1 MKKILLGLFSF
12 LVVLLSFAC
21 GNITSEE
28 TSTLLTD
35 ITTQAELSTTGI
47 TTLPTTEDST
57 TTVITT
63 EEYVYDPMEV
73 ADYIVEEARLSFKFF
88 WEVVNGDPTSV
99 GYGLVAD
106 RYNTATLSYGAASIA
121 SVGFALAA
129 IPIGIE
135 NDWIG
140 YQEGY
145 ERVLGTLNTLENM
158 QRTHGFYYHFV
169 NIENGS
175 RAGYSEVSIIDT
187 AIMMC
192 GVILAGEY
200 FGGEIKVKAS
210 ELYQAVEW
218 DWYYNDVSKMFYMGY
233 MPESGFGG
241 YWDSY
246 AEQLMIYLLAAG
258 SDNYSVGIEAYDKM
272 KLSSQRK
279 QYGTSDYFYVSYP
292 GTLFTYQYSHAFF
305 DFRTAMDNEYVNWFN
320 NSIEASIAAYDYA
333 QFMSTYYHTYGKTS
347 WGNTASDGPDGYR
360 AYGNLP
366 AAGQIYIDGTLAPAG
381 PIGSLVFVPELVL
394 PAMEYFDSIEAL
406 QGKYG
411 LLDSF
416 NLGLTEEATSSII
429 RPARPIPVNGWFAT
443 DVIGID
449 KGVSLLMIEN
459 YRSEMIWYY
468 FMQSEVV
475 QKGFDVL
482 DFTLL

>member
-1 MKKILLGLFSF
+1 MKKILLIITGLIAMVSI
-12 LVVLLSFAC
+12 LAC
-21 GNITSEE
+21 NGSTEETTTTNSTSLTTTNEMSTTDSLT
-28 TSTLLTD
+28 TSTLSSD
-35 ITTQAELSTTGI
+35 YI
-47 TTLPTTEDST
+47 
-57 TTVITT
+57 
-63 EEYVYDPMEV
+63 YDPILVE
-73 ADYIVEEARLSFKFF
+73 DYVIEEARLSFKFF
-88 WEVVNGDPTSV
+88 WEVANGNPNSD

-106 RYNTATLSYGAASIA
+106 RYNTATSTPGAASIA
-121 SVGFALAA
+121 SIGFALAA

-140 YQEGY
+140 YLEGY
-145 ERVLGTLNTLENM
+145 ERVLGTLNTLDNM

-169 NIENGS
+169 NMENGS
-175 RAGYSEVSIIDT
+175 RSGYSEVSIIDT
-187 AIMMC
+187 AILIC

-200 FGGEIKVKAS
+200 FGGEIKSKGND
-210 ELYQAVEW
+210 LYQAIEW
-218 DWYYNDVSKMFYMGY
+218 DWYYNDVAKMFYMGY
-233 MPESGFGG
+233 TPENGFEG
-241 YWDSY
+241 YWNSY
-246 AEQLMIYLLAAG
+246 AEQLMIYLLAAA
-258 SDNYSVGIEAYDKM
+258 SDNYSVGIEAYDRM
-272 KLSSQRK
+272 KLNSQRK
-279 QYGTSDYFYVSYP
+279 QYGTSNYFYVSFP

-333 QFMSTYYHTYGKTS
+333 QFMSTYYNTYGETA

-381 PIGSLVFVPELVL
+381 PIGSLPFVPDLVL
-394 PAMEYFDSIEAL
+394 PTMEYFSTLENL

-416 NLGLTEEATSSII
+416 NLGLTSEATSAII
-429 RPARPIPVNGWFAT
+429 RPLKPIPIGGWFAT

-449 KGVSLLMIEN
+449 KGISLLMIEN

-468 FMQSEVV
+468 FMQSDIV
-475 QKGFDVL
+475 QKGFEEL
-482 DFTLL
+482 EFTLL

>member
-1 MKKILLGLFSF
+1 MKKL
-12 LVVLLSFAC
+12 
-21 GNITSEE
+21 
-28 TSTLLTD
+28 LLTVLFLLTVFISIGCD
-35 ITTQAELSTTGI
+35 NLT
-47 TTLPTTEDST
+47 ST
-57 TTVITT
+57 TTTNTTTTASTTLSTETNISSLTTTLTTITDG
-63 EEYVYDPMEV
+63 YVYDPIEV
-73 ADYIVEEARLSFKFF
+73 EDYILEEARLSFKFF
-88 WEVVNGDPTSV
+88 WEVVNGNPSSS

-106 RYNTATLSYGAASIA
+106 RYNTATSTPGVASIA

-140 YQEGY
+140 YLEGY
-145 ERVLGTLNTLENM
+145 ERVLGTLNTLDNM

-169 NIENGS
+169 NMENGS

-187 AIMMC
+187 AILMC

-200 FGGEIKVKAS
+200 FGGEIKTKAND
-210 ELYQAVEW
+210 LYQAVEW
-218 DWYYNDVSKMFYMGY
+218 DWYYNEVVKMFYMGY
-233 MPESGFGG
+233 TPENGFEG

-246 AEQLMIYLLAAG
+246 AEQLMIHLLAAA
-258 SDNYSVGIEAYDKM
+258 SDDYSVGIEAYDRM
-272 KLSSQRK
+272 KNNSQRK

-333 QFMSTYYHTYGKTS
+333 QFMSAYYHTYGETS

-366 AAGQIYIDGTLAPAG
+366 AAGLIYIDGTLAPAG
-381 PIGSLVFVPELVL
+381 AIGSLPFVPDLVL
-394 PAMEYFDSIEAL
+394 PAMEYFASLERL

-416 NLGLTEEATSSII
+416 NLGLTEAATSAII
-429 RPARPIPVNGWFAT
+429 RPARPIPVGGWYAT

-449 KGVSLLMIEN
+449 KGISLLMIEN
-459 YRSEMIWYY
+459 YRSELIWYY
-468 FMQSEVV
+468 FMKSEIV
-475 QKGFDVL
+475 QKGFEEL